1 MRALTGNATSHKTT
15 EKGNDKGDNGKGN
28 EPEHL
33 PGHGNGKGGPGD
45 DQYKNECGRP
55 PHKRCHAHMSA
66 EHIDVAEGISGTT
79 TVTFTVNLKD
89 PSDGTVTVAYTTA
102 DGSATAGSDYVPTSG
117 TLHFAEGQTS
127 LPISV
132 QVIGDTVPEPDET
145 FYVLISTPTAASR
158 SRPTGR
164 AAS

>member
-1 MRALTGNATSHKTT
+1 MT
-15 EKGNDKGDNGKGN
+15 
-28 EPEHL
+28 P
-33 PGHGNGKGGPGD
+33 
-45 DQYKNECGRP
+45 
-55 PHKRCHAHMSA
+55 
-66 EHIDVAEGISGTT
+66 EHIDVAERNSGTT

-89 PSDGTVTVAYTTA
+89 PSDGTMTVAYTTA

-145 FYVLISTPTAASR
+145 FYVLISSPDGNVQIEADGKSR
-158 SRPTGR
+158 VVIQNDDGK
-164 AAS
+164 AKKH